1 MSGVREKGAHYGWS
15 ARGPQPVFPRC
26 GQAPRVF
33 TNEPMKLL
41 SNARLYGILDLGYV
55 APADAERVA
64 AQLCEGGVDV
74 LQLRAKGMDELE
86 IEALGQGIEPITRA
100 AGVPLIVNDFPA
112 LVPSI
117 GAQGAHIGQ
126 DDGTVEDARW
136 RAGRALAGEVPPPL
150 IGRST
155 HSVEQAIAAQAEG
168 ADYIGF
174 GPLFP
179 TPTKPGRP
187 AIGLADIRRV
197 HELVSIPIFCI
208 GGINPENLDAVL
220 DAGARRVVIV
230 SALLQAPDIAKA
242 CRAIQS
248 SIVNHQS

>member
-1 MSGVREKGAHYGWS
+1 
-15 ARGPQPVFPRC
+15 
-26 GQAPRVF
+26 
-33 TNEPMKLL
+33 
-41 SNARLYGILDLGYV
+41 
-55 APADAERVA
+55 VA

-86 IEALGQGIEPITRA
+86 IEALGQQIEPITRA

-126 DDGTVEDARW
+126 DDGAIADARW

-155 HSVEQAIAAQAEG
+155 HSIEQAIAAQAEG

-174 GPLFP
+174 GPLFA

-208 GGINPENLDAVL
+208 GGIKLDNLDSVL
-220 DAGARRVVIV
+220 AAGARRVVIV
-230 SALLQAPDIAKA
+230 SGLLQAPDVAAA
-242 CRAIQS
+242 CIEVRQRLRAAGEGRT
-248 SIVNHQS
+248 